1 MLPIIVFLKSKTE
14 GLMILSK
21 EVESLRAE
29 LNQTKVLN
37 EHLINPVSIFDYTL
51 TLSMRLVYS
60 KKSSGELLLDES
72 TLMLYGESTGF
83 STSSARERNRIALHK
98 QLRKKNYTL
107 QIEREN
113 LR

>member
-1 MLPIIVFLKSKTE
+1 
-14 GLMILSK
+14 
-21 EVESLRAE
+21 
-29 LNQTKVLN
+29 
-37 EHLINPVSIFDYTL
+37 
-51 TLSMRLVYS
+51 MRLVYS
-60 KKSSGELLLDES
+60 KKSNGELLLDES